1 MSKIIVDKLTKEYKS
16 FDSKYKRLIELFT
29 GIDSHN
35 STTVLKDISFVVEPG
50 DSLGIV
56 GVNGAGKSTLLKII
70 TGTTHPTKGKVSL
83 EGKVSALLELGMG
96 FHPEFT
102 GRQNAYMAGNI
113 LGYTN
118 DFISSVFDQIEK
130 FAEIGDYIDHPVRTY
145 SSGMMVRLAFSVAT
159 MARPDILIVDEA
171 LSVGDAYFQA
181 KCYERISE
189 FRKKGTTLL
198 LVSHNA
204 GDITKHCNKALFLKE
219 GKVDAYGSSDYVI
232 NKYLDALFGK
242 NKVTKNLVPIEEG
255 EKYHNRV
262 GYRKEEYRWGDRRA
276 SIRDFKLSNSNQVET
291 NHFKTNE
298 MLSVRLTAEFSGDI
312 NDLVVGFLIK
322 SLSGEFLYGINSKII
337 NGNTICAVA
346 NSSSE
351 YEFELP
357 VSLNEG
363 SYMLSLGLSSKE
375 SGELIPL
382 DRRYDSIIIQVTN
395 MDEFWG
401 IIDLKADF
409 TELVN

>member
-1 MSKIIVDKLTKEYKS
+1 MGKIIVDNLTKEYKS
-16 FDSKYKRLIELFT
+16 YDSKYKRLFELFT

-35 STTVLKDISFVVEPG
+35 SIPVLKNISFVVEPG
-50 DSLGIV
+50 ESLGIV

-70 TGTTHPTKGKVSL
+70 TGTTHATLGKVSL

-102 GRQNAYMAGNI
+102 GRQNVYMAGNI
-113 LGYTN
+113 LGYSN
-118 DFISSVFDQIEK
+118 EFISSVFDEIEK
-130 FAEIGDYIDHPVRTY
+130 FSEIGEYIDQPVRTY

-181 KCYERISE
+181 KCYERISD
-189 FRKKGTTLL
+189 FRKQGTTLL

-204 GDITKHCNKALFLKE
+204 GDITRHCDKALFLKD
-219 GKVDAYGSSDYVI
+219 GKVDAYGASDYVI

-242 NKVTKNLVPIEEG
+242 KEKIKDLALIEED
-255 EKYHNRV
+255 EKYHNRI

-276 SIRDFKLSNSNQVET
+276 KIHDFKLSNSKNIET

-298 MLSVRLTAEFSGDI
+298 RLRIKLTADFHEDI
-312 NDLVVGFLIK
+312 PELVVGFLIK

-337 NGNTICAVA
+337 NEKVISA
-346 NSSSE
+346 NANATND
-351 YEFELP
+351 YEFDLP
-357 VSLNEG
+357 ISLNEG
-363 SYMLSLGLSSKE
+363 SYMLSLGLSSQE
-375 SGELIPL
+375 GGELIPL

-395 MDEFWG
+395 IDEFWG
-401 IIDLKADF
+401 IIDLKANF
-409 TELVN
+409 KELVK